1 MSKQASTW
9 PHQADEVTVD
19 DRYLSLRSLAA
30 YAGVSV
36 RTLRGLLVRRHGPLP
51 HYRMGGKILVRR
63 SEFDAWIIVFRA
75 KEPRVS
81 TARSDRQVPAASEQR
96 APHRRIEVALRP
108 STVRLPPRR

>member
-63 SEFDAWIIVFRA
+63 SDFDRWAAEFKV
-75 KEPRVS
+75 V
-81 TARSDRQVPAASEQR
+81 
-96 APHRRIEVALRP
+96 RP
-108 STVRLPPRR
+108 NVDLEAVVRDVVRGLE